1 MRVLL
6 HYTHEPYL
14 CSCFFSFLLYSQ
26 CLHCSCQN
34 CLSLEA
40 LTLSPKHSTLAFHT
54 CISCPLWSHTQHLKS
69 SLSFVFFVF
78 QTIDHNVTCEHL
90 GRQKLPN
97 VICQPVHH
105 HSMKEL
111 KVDPWCNLNPS
122 VPSTSTL
129 PFCPHTVPVLRH
141 PHILLCH
148 TWLPHKAFS
157 RSRNTQCVSFRPP
170 FYLSINTVVLSLL
183 FIHQLLK
190 VLPSSQHL
198 ATWLTQLAVIQLTS
212 SICQSIPESSMT
224 TSVWLLLII

>member
-1 MRVLL
+1 MNLICAL
-6 HYTHEPYL
+6 A
-14 CSCFFSFLLYSQ
+14 FFSFLLYSQ

-40 LTLSPKHSTLAFHT
+40 LTLSPKHSTLAFHP
-54 CISCPLWSHTQHLKS
+54 IYLYI
-69 SLSFVFFVF
+69 LSIVVTHSAPQVQPVVCFFFVF

>member
-1 MRVLL
+1 MSKLSQPWSSYFVSKALNV
-6 HYTHEPYL
+6 
-14 CSCFFSFLLYSQ
+14 SFPSDILVYPV
-26 CLHCSCQN
+26 HCGH
-34 CLSLEA
+34 
-40 LTLSPKHSTLAFHT
+40 TLST
-54 CISCPLWSHTQHLKS
+54 S
-69 SLSFVFFVF
+69 SPACRLFFFVF

-141 PHILLCH
+141 PHILLYH